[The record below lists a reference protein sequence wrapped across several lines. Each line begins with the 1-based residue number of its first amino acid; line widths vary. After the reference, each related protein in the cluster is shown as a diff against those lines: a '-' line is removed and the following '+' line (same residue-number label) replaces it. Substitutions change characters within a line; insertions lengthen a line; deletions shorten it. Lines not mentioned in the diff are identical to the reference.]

1 MSNQE
6 IHADA
11 IFKIIL
17 LGDAGVGKS
26 SLLQQFTE
34 ENNITNTRSSSELLE
49 FKIKDYELKE
59 INKVLR
65 LQIWNPVRSI

>member
-26 SLLQQFTE
+26 SLLDQFTE